1 MVRSN
6 FDPAKAGASGEVMVE
21 VIGQDG
27 LRHHVGPFK
36 SHADAQAWIAENP
49 SDSTSQ
55 TASRDRKPEPRRSA
69 RIVE

>member
-1 MVRSN
+1 VVRSN
-6 FDPAKAGASGEVMVE
+6 FDPAKAAASGEVMVE

-36 SHADAQAWIAENP
+36 SHADAQAWIAQNP
-49 SDSTSQ
+49 SDWTSQ
-55 TASRDRKPEPRRSA
+55 TASLGKKPAPRRRA